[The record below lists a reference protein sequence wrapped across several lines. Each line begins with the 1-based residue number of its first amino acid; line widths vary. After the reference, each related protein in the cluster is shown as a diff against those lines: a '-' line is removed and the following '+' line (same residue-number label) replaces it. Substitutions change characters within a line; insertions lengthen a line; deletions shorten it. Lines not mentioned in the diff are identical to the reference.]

1 MHCFG
6 SVIGQDDFLRIHYKV
21 SCTCGNAEFVGHG
34 LVVRGKQRRDLNVE
48 SSSIVDG
55 KAGDYDIDHL
65 MKICLERKIHKCKS
79 CGNLLLVSKIF
90 HVPNPIILVF
100 SLSKM
105 NTLLNPV
112 VNLERSNYD
121 IFAEAYTDGGH
132 NMARFKRHDGVYE
145 KDGNNMRG
153 RLQLLNRRDPFAE
166 RIISMSGSPYKAELA
181 LYKKIV
187 IA

>member
-6 SVIGQDDFLRIHYKV
+6 SVIGQNDFLRIHYKV

-34 LVVRGKQRRDLNVE
+34 LVVRGEQRRDLNLFE

-65 MKICLERKIHKCKS
+65 MKNYWERKIHKCKS
-79 CGNLLLVSKIF
+79 CGNLLLVSRIF

-121 IFAEAYTDGGH
+121 IFAVAYTDGGH

-153 RLQLLNRRDPFAE
+153 RLQLLNRRDPFAKE
-166 RIISMSGSPYKAELA
+166 SVTCQGHHTKPN
-181 LYKKIV
+181 
-187 IA
+187 